1 MNLTHID
8 HAGLNVSDGQR
19 SADWYRRV
27 FGFELIHKF
36 THTWMVGRGLMR
48 LGLAEVPGA
57 QPVGD
62 LDHKIAITHLAFQT
76 DAAGFEAAQKELK
89 GLGVPFDPPEDTGIA
104 YSIFFTGPD
113 GNLLEITTY
122 HDEKG

>member
-36 THTWMVGRGLMR
+36 THTWMVGRGLFS
-48 LGLAEVPGA
+48 
-57 QPVGD
+57 
-62 LDHKIAITHLAFQT
+62 K
-76 DAAGFEAAQKELK
+76 EALR
-89 GLGVPFDPPEDTGIA
+89 
-104 YSIFFTGPD
+104 
-113 GNLLEITTY
+113 
-122 HDEKG
+122 